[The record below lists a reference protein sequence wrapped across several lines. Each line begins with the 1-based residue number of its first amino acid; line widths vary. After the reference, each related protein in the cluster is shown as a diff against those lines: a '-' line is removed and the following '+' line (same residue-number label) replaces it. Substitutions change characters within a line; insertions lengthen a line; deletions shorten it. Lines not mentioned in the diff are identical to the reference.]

1 MTLPDAPWRQWP
13 GMEALLA
20 ALDAAEGKV
29 RYVGGAVR
37 DTLLKID
44 VQDVDCATVFP
55 PEETARRI
63 EQAGLKAVPTG
74 IKHGTI
80 TAILPE
86 KRTIEVT
93 TLRRDV
99 ATDGR
104 HAEVEY
110 SEDWRED
117 AARRDFTINALS
129 ADPLTGEIFDY
140 FGGKPDLEAHR
151 VRFIGDPAERIAE
164 DHLRILRF
172 FRFHARFGSGAPD
185 AEGLAA
191 AAKHANSLMALSR
204 ERIADEL
211 LKTLALP
218 DPSETVALMIDQG
231 IFAPVL
237 PEIASADAL
246 ARLIRREE
254 KFQERLNTTSAR
266 PEPVEGRVHHAL
278 RQAQDERKGGVIAA
292 DPIRRFAAL
301 LPPEPDT
308 ARAIAT
314 RLKLSRAQRTR
325 LATATARIPGDTAEP
340 RALAYR
346 HSMDGAIDRLLL
358 CPTNDTVTGNAL
370 ADLVSSPPPT
380 MLPIKGGELIE
391 MGMEAGPAV
400 AAKLHEIEE
409 AWIAEDFPDE
419 ARVREIA
426 AELLA

>member
-1 MTLPDAPWRQWP
+1 MKLPDAPWRHWA
-13 GMEALLA
+13 GMDALLG
-20 ALDAAEGKV
+20 ALDAAEGKT

-37 DTLLKID
+37 DALLGLD
-44 VQDVDCATVFP
+44 VEDVDCATVFP

-63 EQAGLKAVPTG
+63 EAADLKAVPTG

-110 SEDWRED
+110 SDDWRED

-140 FGGKPDLEAHR
+140 FGGEADLDARR

-172 FRFHARFGSGAPD
+172 FRFHARFGEGAPD
-185 AEGLAA
+185 ADGLAA
-191 AAKHANSLMALSR
+191 TAKYAKSLMALSR

-211 LKTLALP
+211 LKMLALP
-218 DPSETVALMIDQG
+218 DPSETVALMIDRG
-231 IFAPVL
+231 IFAPAL
-237 PEIASADAL
+237 PEITSADAL

-254 KFQERLNTTSAR
+254 KFAQPGDPVRRL
-266 PEPVEGRVHHAL
+266 
-278 RQAQDERKGGVIAA
+278 
-292 DPIRRFAAL
+292 AAL

-314 RLKLSRAQRTR
+314 RLKMSRAQRTR
-325 LATATARIPGDTAEP
+325 LATATARIPGDTVEP

-346 HSMDGAIDRLLL
+346 HGMDGAIDRLLL
-358 CPTNDTVTGNAL
+358 CPTNDTVTGDAL
-370 ADLVSSPPPT
+370 AHLIANPPPA
-380 MLPIKGGELIE
+380 MLPIKGGELIA
-391 MGMEAGPAV
+391 MGVEAGPEV
-400 AAKLHEIEE
+400 AAKLREIEE

-426 AELLA
+426 TGLLT